1 MHTCTNTSEPS
12 SIDSSTS
19 DNQTLNENINFGQC
33 CAMCYYSICFSTI
46 IACSYWKEQTLNAI
60 AEHAMLAY
68 KDALNDGKEFTCNYL
83 PQIVDICGA
92 AVDVVFGSRYQGTLS
107 CTSVSS
113 KHNLEM
119 LILENTSGNTGSLL
133 LLSNYYLACIFLHA
147 NNSQQKTKYFLVA
160 CNERQTINLFEKIT
174 DFDSVIDKI
183 CIVVTQK
190 LECDEIEY
198 DIQFLSC
205 SCQLTKLE
213 RQKMVRK
220 YKSSAQK
227 RLIANKSKEN
237 NLIWYS
243 NLEPAKKKKK
253 SEKAVSNYKK
263 IMDPIRKKDRAEE
276 NAKKYKSMDPIK
288 KEGSG

>member
-1 MHTCTNTSEPS
+1 MKDKQL
-12 SIDSSTS
+12 IDS
-19 DNQTLNENINFGQC
+19 I
-33 CAMCYYSICFSTI
+33 
-46 IACSYWKEQTLNAI
+46 
-60 AEHAMLAY
+60 
-68 KDALNDGKEFTCNYL
+68 
-83 PQIVDICGA
+83 
-92 AVDVVFGSRYQGTLS
+92 
-107 CTSVSS
+107 
-113 KHNLEM
+113 
-119 LILENTSGNTGSLL
+119 
-133 LLSNYYLACIFLHA
+133 
-147 NNSQQKTKYFLVA
+147 
-160 CNERQTINLFEKIT
+160 
-174 DFDSVIDKI
+174 IDKI

-190 LECDEIEY
+190 LEGDEIEY
-198 DIQFLSC
+198 DIQFFSC